1 MINDNDLSR
10 RILSTMDR
18 LVKINEAFTMDVIG
32 FLDAKRLLE
41 EFMEW
46 RAINSARVQAHA
58 GTGAESRRDSSV

>member
-1 MINDNDLSR
+1 
-10 RILSTMDR
+10 MDR
-18 LVKINEAFTMDVIG
+18 LVRINEAFTMDVIG

-41 EFMEW
+41 EFVKW